1 MQRVHD
7 IIITE
12 VPKWIHH
19 ICTVPGCVHRFAM
32 LDNNEKLTR
41 TMCSAPQCKVKIPS
55 TGISVMSVCPNTSE
69 LGGNYH
75 LASKY
80 CGAHNT
86 LHQSS
91 TPSSASVLDLATD
104 PDSLKLRHL
113 NEQEVGS
120 KCLDCQDVGDGCRK
134 KSNVTHYLE
143 KQLELQR

>member
-1 MQRVHD
+1 MLSSSVQSKDTLHWHLSD
-7 IIITE
+7 E
-12 VPKWIHH
+12 CLPKH
-19 ICTVPGCVHRFAM
+19 
-32 LDNNEKLTR
+32 TR
-41 TMCSAPQCKVKIPS
+41 IRR
-55 TGISVMSVCPNTSE
+55 E
-69 LGGNYH
+69 
-75 LASKY
+75 SKY